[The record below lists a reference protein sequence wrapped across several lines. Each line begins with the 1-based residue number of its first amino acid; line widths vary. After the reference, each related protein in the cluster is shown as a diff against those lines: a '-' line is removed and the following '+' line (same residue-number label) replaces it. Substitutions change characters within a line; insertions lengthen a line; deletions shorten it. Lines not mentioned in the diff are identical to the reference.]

1 MTTSAPLFPVYYLRQ
16 IADQLTSGGADAG
29 AWLARH
35 GLQPDQLSDTSV
47 TLPFPAYHALLTDA
61 VATSGEPALGLLVG
75 ARLPINTH
83 GVLGLAAMSSSTLR
97 QSVEMLDRFV
107 SLRTPLV
114 AISHATAEDGG
125 ALRLR
130 IDPALP
136 LGDIHQ
142 LVMEAVTLTVK
153 NLLDFIAGA
162 RHIAAVGFGF
172 PEPPYAALA
181 QDLFQCEVLYGQQ
194 WTGFDLPPAVL
205 DQPLKLADPTTFS
218 EAAAMCQREFDRLR
232 QPASMVAR
240 IRRAMLA
247 SPGQFPSLQVTARL
261 FNCTPRTLHRRLLAE
276 GTSFQQLLD
285 QVRHRLACEHLKAGK
300 LSVQEIAYALGYT
313 EIANFR
319 RAFKRWEGVP
329 PSAFG
334 DSARAVREVI

>member
-1 MTTSAPLFPVYYLRQ
+1 MTTHTLQFPVYYLRQ
-16 IADQLTSGGADAG
+16 IADQLSSCGVDIT

-35 GLQPDQLSDTSV
+35 QLKPDQLSDTSV
-47 TLPFPAYHALLTDA
+47 TLPFPAYYALLEDA
-61 VATSGEPALGLLVG
+61 VAASGEPAIGLLVG

-83 GVLGLAAMSSSTLR
+83 GVLGLAAMSSPTLR
-97 QSVEMLDRFV
+97 QTVEMLGRFV
-107 SLRTPLV
+107 ALRTPLV
-114 AISHATAEDGG
+114 SISHSESGSG
-125 ALRLR
+125 RSGMLRVR
-130 IDPALP
+130 IESALP
-136 LGDIHQ
+136 LGAIHG

-162 RHIAAVGFGF
+162 RHASYVGFDF
-172 PEPPYAALA
+172 SEPSYAALA
-181 QDLFQCEVLYGQQ
+181 RDLLQCEVRYGQA
-194 WTGFDLPPAVL
+194 WTGFELPLAVV

-232 QPASMVAR
+232 QPESLSAR
-240 IRRAMLA
+240 IRRSMLEN
-247 SPGQFPSLQVTARL
+247 PGQFPSLQVTARL
-261 FNCTPRTLHRRLLAE
+261 FNCTPRTLHRRLLDE

-285 QVRHRLACEHLKAGK
+285 QVRHRLACEHLKTGK

-329 PSAFG
+329 PSAYS
-334 DSARAVREVI
+334 DTARL